1 MNPLRD
7 DIIKITNG
15 FTKNCK
21 NEKGSYIMEKGNET
35 KYLKWYHK
43 IGYGS
48 GDVAGNVIYAL
59 LTAFIMFYLT
69 DTIGLNM
76 GIVGTLMA
84 LSKVFDGVT
93 DMFFGRMIDKT
104 KTKMGKA
111 RPWMLWPYI
120 GNAIMLVAC
129 FAIPTSWGQTA
140 QYIFFFVTYTM
151 LNAVFFTANN
161 IAYASLTAL
170 ITKNVNERVQL
181 GSIRFIF
188 AFGTSMLIQYIT
200 IDAVNWFGGGTT
212 GWRTVAIIYAVVGL
226 IVNTISCFSVKEL
239 PEADEEMDE
248 ERVEEHKMTFF
259 ESFKLLLK
267 NKYYVIICITY
278 IMTQIYASVIGM
290 GIYYMKYILG
300 NEGLFSDFALA
311 INIPMVAALL
321 ILPLIIEK
329 MGSMYK
335 LNVAGYIVA
344 TIGRVGVMVAGYMG
358 NVSLMLIFTAVATI
372 GIAPLQGDL
381 NALIASCSEYTT
393 LKTGKRLDGMMYSCS
408 SLGIKIGGALG
419 TAICGWLL
427 DSTGYIE
434 NAAMQNSATIGML
447 QFLYLWAPTILCFIV
462 MLLLSRL
469 KVEKANKLLMEQKN
483 ITETQTIYGNV

>member
-1 MNPLRD
+1 
-7 DIIKITNG
+7 
-15 FTKNCK
+15 
-21 NEKGSYIMEKGNET
+21 MEK

-48 GDVAGNVIYAL
+48 GDIAGNVVYAL
-59 LTAFIMFYLT
+59 LTAFVMFYLT
-69 DTIGLNM
+69 DTVGLSM
-76 GIVGTLMA
+76 GIIGTLIA

-93 DMFFGRMIDKT
+93 DFFFGRMIDKT
-104 KTKMGKA
+104 HTKMGKA

-120 GNAIMLVAC
+120 GCSVALVAC

-140 QYIFFFVTYTM
+140 QYAFFFIAYTL

-170 ITKNVNERVQL
+170 ITKNTNERVQL

-200 IDAVNWFGGGTT
+200 IDAVNWFGGGAE
-212 GWRTVAIIYAVVGL
+212 GWRIVAIIYAIVGL
-226 IVNTISCFSVKEL
+226 IINTISVFSVKEL
-239 PEADEEMDE
+239 PEADKKMEK
-248 ERVEEHKMTFF
+248 ERKEEHTLTFF
-259 ESFKLLLK
+259 DSFKLLLK

-278 IMTQIYASVIGM
+278 IMTQLYASVIGM

-311 INIPMVAALL
+311 INIPMVAMLL
-321 ILPLIIEK
+321 ILPVIIQK
-329 MGSMYK
+329 MGGMYK
-335 LNVAGYIVA
+335 LNVIGYIVA
-344 TIGRVGVMVAGYMG
+344 TVGRLSVMVAGYMG
-358 NVSLMLIFTAVATI
+358 NIPLMLAFTAIATL

-381 NALIASCSEYTT
+381 NALIASCSEHTT
-393 LKTGKRLDGMMYSCS
+393 MKTGHRLDGMMYSCS

-427 DSTGYIE
+427 DAAGYIE
-434 NAAMQNSATIGML
+434 NAAVQTPATIGML
-447 QFLYLWAPTILCFIV
+447 QFLYLWAPAILCLIV
-462 MLLLSRL
+462 TFLLSRL
-469 KVEKANKLLMEQKN
+469 KVEKANKLLMEEKN
-483 ITETQTIYGNV
+483 I